1 MANKSKVTNVT
12 FTGSKKLG
20 NKVTFTPAKSTKAT
34 TRKAVAKKVVTQY
47 ETVQPNIQ
55 KIITPSGNVSYR
67 VRVGYNGETLSEYAT
82 SLRKAQIAR
91 KAMLA

>member
-1 MANKSKVTNVT
+1 MANKSKAT
-12 FTGSKKLG
+12 KKG
-20 NKVTFTPAKSTKAT
+20 
-34 TRKAVAKKVVTQY
+34 AKKVVTKY

-55 KIITPSGNVSYR
+55 KITTPSGNVSYR
-67 VRVGYNGETLSEYAT
+67 VRVGYNGEVLSEYTT

>member
-1 MANKSKVTNVT
+1 MANKSKVT
-12 FTGSKKLG
+12 KKA
-20 NKVTFTPAKSTKAT
+20 AK
-34 TRKAVAKKVVTQY
+34 KAVTKY

-55 KIITPSGNVSYR
+55 KITTPSGNVSYR
-67 VRVGYNGETLSEYAT
+67 VRVGYNGEVLSEYTT